1 MEIVFECGGVTGH
14 RLFED
19 LRLFAFVQHFGEQP
33 EVVPLG
39 FRVFGQ
45 GEEMAADQQWL
56 ITLAFGQLEV
66 AAMTFEGAFGQMLAA
81 LAVDEAARV
90 IVVFEVGQGVA
101 TVFAFQGQARF
112 FEVVVATGGA
122 AGAGF
127 QAQVEALDNRVAGD
141 HAGVLL
147 IGHRGQFREH
157 RLVIA
162 ENELVRVGAVLE
174 VEVNAFFLAQALDE
188 VQIRLVVLH
197 AVDAFR
203 IDRTGLE
210 FVGVALDAVLFQHHA
225 DDFRHA
231 EVLEDA
237 LVDAVREVSQLR
249 AQRHRITGQAFARV
263 TLRGAVDL
271 AMDAAAVRR
280 QLQEGHYS
288 SMIRGA
294 WVDSYLQTQELLGL
308 KEGQGVSSEDEA
320 DYKAFEARLQ
330 EQMANY
336 RKTMATDEDRSEF
349 ALFEKYH
356 DTYMQIQ
363 DAVLDLHKRNLE
375 ADAIKLFNEKLTP
388 AWYTGRM
395 KLNDIIGE
403 NKVVADTA
411 MANID
416 DAVATAKVSMVIS
429 LLVAVLAAG
438 LCGLLLMRAIMAPM
452 NRIVTILDIMRTGDL
467 SSRLNLDRKD
477 EFGAVETGFNDMM
490 TELTSLVS
498 QAQRSSV
505 QVTTS
510 VTEIAATS
518 KQQQATAT
526 ETAATTTEIGA
537 TSREIAA
544 TSRDLVRTM
553 TEVSTAADQ
562 ASVLAGSGQQGL
574 ARMEDTMHS
583 VMGAA
588 DLVNA
593 KLAILNEKAG
603 NINQVVVTIVKVADQ
618 TNLLSLNAAIEAEKA
633 GEYGRGFA
641 VVATEVR
648 RLADQTAVATYDI
661 EQMVREIQSAVSA
674 GVMGMDKFS
683 EEVRRGMSEVQ
694 QVGEQLSQII
704 HQVQALAPRVLM
716 VNEGMQAQATG
727 AEQINHALVQLGDAS
742 SQTVESLRQASF
754 AIDELSQVAVGL
766 RSGVSRFKV

>member
-1 MEIVFECGGVTGH
+1 MKNWT
-14 RLFED
+14 
-19 LRLFAFVQHFGEQP
+19 LRQRILASFAVII
-33 EVVPLG
+33 
-39 FRVFGQ
+39 
-45 GEEMAADQQWL
+45 A
-56 ITLAFGQLEV
+56 I
-66 AAMTFEGAFGQMLAA
+66 ML
-81 LAVDEAARV
+81 LM
-90 IVVFEVGQGVA
+90 
-101 TVFAFQGQARF
+101 
-112 FEVVVATGGA
+112 VVVSYSRLLKIESSESSVRDDAIP
-122 AGAGF
+122 
-127 QAQVEALDNRVAGD
+127 
-141 HAGVLL
+141 GVY
-147 IGHRGQFREH
+147 
-157 RLVIA
+157 
-162 ENELVRVGAVLE
+162 
-174 VEVNAFFLAQALDE
+174 
-188 VQIRLVVLH
+188 
-197 AVDAFR
+197 
-203 IDRTGLE
+203 
-210 FVGVALDAVLFQHHA
+210 
-225 DDFRHA
+225 
-231 EVLEDA
+231 
-237 LVDAVREVSQLR
+237 
-249 AQRHRITGQAFARV
+249 
-263 TLRGAVDL
+263 
-271 AMDAAAVRR
+271 
-280 QLQEGHYS
+280 YS

-308 KEGQGVSSEDEA
+308 KEGQGISSEDAA
-320 DYKAFEARLQ
+320 DYKAFENRLQ

-336 RKTMATDEDRSEF
+336 RNTVTTDEDRVEF
-349 ALFEKYH
+349 AAFEKYH

-363 DAVLDLHKRNLE
+363 DQVLDLHKRNLE
-375 ADAIKLFNEKLTP
+375 ADAVKLFSEKLTP
-388 AWYTGRM
+388 TWYTGRM
-395 KLNDIIGE
+395 KLNDIISE
-403 NKVVADTA
+403 NKKVADQA

-416 DAVATAKVSMVIS
+416 DAVAAAKISMFIS

-438 LCGLLLMRAIMAPM
+438 ACGLLLMRAIMAPM
-452 NRIVTILDIMRTGDL
+452 NRIVQILEIMRTGDL
-467 SSRLNLDRKD
+467 SSRLNLERKD

>member
-1 MEIVFECGGVTGH
+1 MKNWT
-14 RLFED
+14 
-19 LRLFAFVQHFGEQP
+19 LRQRILASFAVII
-33 EVVPLG
+33 
-39 FRVFGQ
+39 
-45 GEEMAADQQWL
+45 A
-56 ITLAFGQLEV
+56 I
-66 AAMTFEGAFGQMLAA
+66 ML
-81 LAVDEAARV
+81 LM
-90 IVVFEVGQGVA
+90 
-101 TVFAFQGQARF
+101 
-112 FEVVVATGGA
+112 VVVSYSRLLKI
-122 AGAGF
+122 
-127 QAQVEALDNRVAGD
+127 EASEVS
-141 HAGVLL
+141 
-147 IGHRGQFREH
+147 
-157 RLVIA
+157 
-162 ENELVRVGAVLE
+162 VR
-174 VEVNAFFLAQALDE
+174 D
-188 VQIRLVVLH
+188 
-197 AVDAFR
+197 
-203 IDRTGLE
+203 
-210 FVGVALDAVLFQHHA
+210 
-225 DDFRHA
+225 
-231 EVLEDA
+231 DA
-237 LVDAVREVSQLR
+237 LPGVY
-249 AQRHRITGQAFARV
+249 
-263 TLRGAVDL
+263 
-271 AMDAAAVRR
+271 
-280 QLQEGHYS
+280 YS

-294 WVDSYLQTQELLGL
+294 WVDSYLQTQEMLGL
-308 KEGQGVSSEDEA
+308 KEGQGISAEDAA
-320 DYKAFEARLQ
+320 DFKNFEARVQ
-330 EQMANY
+330 DAMDSY
-336 RKTMATDEDRSEF
+336 RATVTTDEDKLEF
-349 ALFEKYH
+349 AAFEKYH
-356 DTYMQIQ
+356 ENYGKILA
-363 DAVLDLHKRNLE
+363 AVLDLHKRNQE
-375 ADAIKLFNEKLTP
+375 AEAIKLFNEQLTP
-388 AWYTGRM
+388 TWTAGRM
-395 KLNDIIGE
+395 KLNDILRE
-403 NKVVADTA
+403 NKAVADQD
-411 MANID
+411 MAYID
-416 DAVATAKVSMVIS
+416 DAVFTAKVIMGIS

-452 NRIVTILDIMRTGDL
+452 NRIVQILEVMRTGDL
-467 SSRLNLDRKD
+467 SGRLNLERKD

-490 TELTSLVS
+490 AELTSLVS

-562 ASVLAGSGQQGL
+562 ASVAAGSGQQGL
-574 ARMEDTMHS
+574 ARMEETMHS

-766 RSGVSRFKV
+766 RGGVSRFKV

>member
-1 MEIVFECGGVTGH
+1 MKNWT
-14 RLFED
+14 
-19 LRLFAFVQHFGEQP
+19 LRQRILASFAVII
-33 EVVPLG
+33 
-39 FRVFGQ
+39 
-45 GEEMAADQQWL
+45 A
-56 ITLAFGQLEV
+56 I
-66 AAMTFEGAFGQMLAA
+66 ML
-81 LAVDEAARV
+81 LMV
-90 IVVFEVGQGVA
+90 IVSYSRLLKIE
-101 TVFAFQGQARF
+101 
-112 FEVVVATGGA
+112 ES
-122 AGAGF
+122 
-127 QAQVEALDNRVAGD
+127 EAS
-141 HAGVLL
+141 
-147 IGHRGQFREH
+147 
-157 RLVIA
+157 
-162 ENELVRVGAVLE
+162 VR
-174 VEVNAFFLAQALDE
+174 D
-188 VQIRLVVLH
+188 
-197 AVDAFR
+197 
-203 IDRTGLE
+203 
-210 FVGVALDAVLFQHHA
+210 
-225 DDFRHA
+225 
-231 EVLEDA
+231 DA
-237 LVDAVREVSQLR
+237 LPGVY
-249 AQRHRITGQAFARV
+249 
-263 TLRGAVDL
+263 
-271 AMDAAAVRR
+271 
-280 QLQEGHYS
+280 YS

-294 WVDSYLQTQELLGL
+294 WSDSFIQIQHMLGL
-308 KEGQGVSSEDEA
+308 KEGQGVSAADEA
-320 DYKAFEARLQ
+320 DFNAFEARLQ
-330 EQMANY
+330 EQMNNY
-336 RKTMATDEDRSEF
+336 RGTVTTDDDQRDYT
-349 ALFEKYH
+349 AFEKLH
-356 DTYMQIQ
+356 Q
-363 DAVLDLHKRNLE
+363 DYNKILVAVLDLHKRNQEVE
-375 ADAIKLFNEKLTP
+375 AIRMFDEQLVP
-388 AWYTGRM
+388 AWKAGRV
-395 KLNDIIGE
+395 KLNDIIRE
-403 NKVVADTA
+403 NKAVADQDIIA
-411 MANID
+411 ID
-416 DAVATAKVSMVIS
+416 NSVLTAKIIMGIS

-452 NRIVTILDIMRTGDL
+452 NRIVQILEVMRTGDL
-467 SSRLNLDRKD
+467 SGRLNLDRKD

-490 TELTSLVS
+490 TELTALVS

-766 RSGVSRFKV
+766 RGGVSRFKV

>member
-1 MEIVFECGGVTGH
+1 MKNWTLRQRILASFAVIIAIMLLMVVVSYS
-14 RLFED
+14 RLLKIED
-19 LRLFAFVQHFGEQP
+19 S
-33 EVVPLG
+33 
-39 FRVFGQ
+39 
-45 GEEMAADQQWL
+45 
-56 ITLAFGQLEV
+56 EV
-66 AAMTFEGAFGQMLAA
+66 A
-81 LAVDEAARV
+81 
-90 IVVFEVGQGVA
+90 
-101 TVFAFQGQARF
+101 
-112 FEVVVATGGA
+112 
-122 AGAGF
+122 
-127 QAQVEALDNRVAGD
+127 
-141 HAGVLL
+141 
-147 IGHRGQFREH
+147 
-157 RLVIA
+157 
-162 ENELVRVGAVLE
+162 VR
-174 VEVNAFFLAQALDE
+174 D
-188 VQIRLVVLH
+188 
-197 AVDAFR
+197 
-203 IDRTGLE
+203 
-210 FVGVALDAVLFQHHA
+210 DAVPGVYL
-225 DDFRHA
+225 
-231 EVLEDA
+231 
-237 LVDAVREVSQLR
+237 
-249 AQRHRITGQAFARV
+249 
-263 TLRGAVDL
+263 
-271 AMDAAAVRR
+271 
-280 QLQEGHYS
+280 S
-288 SMIRGA
+288 SMIRSA
-294 WVDSYLQTQELLGL
+294 WVDSYLQTLELLGL
-308 KEGQGVSSEDEA
+308 REDKKLSDA
-320 DYKAFEARLQ
+320 DKAEFKSFEARIQ
-330 EQMANY
+330 QQMSNY
-336 RKTMATDEDRSEF
+336 AQTIAGTEDRTEF
-349 ALFEKYH
+349 DRFEALHQAYNKSLS
-356 DTYMQIQ
+356 T
-363 DAVLDLHKRNLE
+363 VLDSLQRGDLVAARKE
-375 ADAIKLFNEKLTP
+375 FDSQLTP
-388 AWYTGRM
+388 TWTAGRM
-395 KLNDIIGE
+395 KLNDIITE
-403 NKVVADTA
+403 NKNVADRATNA
-411 MANID
+411 ID
-416 DAVATAKVSMVIS
+416 DAVSAAKLSMFLS
-429 LLVAVLAAG
+429 LAVAILAAG

-452 NRIVTILDIMRTGDL
+452 QRIVEILGTMRDGDL
-467 SSRLNLDRKD
+467 SKRLNLERKD
-477 EFGAVETGFNDMM
+477 EFNAVETGFNDMM
-490 TELTSLVS
+490 TELTALVS

-544 TSRDLVRTM
+544 TSKDLVRTM

-562 ASVLAGSGQQGL
+562 ASVAAGSGQQGL
-574 ARMEDTMHS
+574 ARMEETMHS

-683 EEVRRGMSEVQ
+683 EEVRRGMFEVQ

>member
-1 MEIVFECGGVTGH
+1 MKNWT
-14 RLFED
+14 
-19 LRLFAFVQHFGEQP
+19 LRQRILASFAVIIAIMLLM
-33 EVVPLG
+33 V
-39 FRVFGQ
+39 
-45 GEEMAADQQWL
+45 
-56 ITLAFGQLEV
+56 V
-66 AAMTFEGAFGQMLAA
+66 AAYSRLLSIETSEET
-81 LAVDEAARV
+81 VRTDSV
-90 IVVFEVGQGVA
+90 PGVY
-101 TVFAFQGQARF
+101 
-112 FEVVVATGGA
+112 
-122 AGAGF
+122 
-127 QAQVEALDNRVAGD
+127 
-141 HAGVLL
+141 
-147 IGHRGQFREH
+147 
-157 RLVIA
+157 
-162 ENELVRVGAVLE
+162 
-174 VEVNAFFLAQALDE
+174 
-188 VQIRLVVLH
+188 
-197 AVDAFR
+197 
-203 IDRTGLE
+203 
-210 FVGVALDAVLFQHHA
+210 
-225 DDFRHA
+225 
-231 EVLEDA
+231 
-237 LVDAVREVSQLR
+237 
-249 AQRHRITGQAFARV
+249 
-263 TLRGAVDL
+263 
-271 AMDAAAVRR
+271 
-280 QLQEGHYS
+280 YS
-288 SMIRGA
+288 SMIRSA
-294 WVDSYLQTQELLGL
+294 WVDSYVLTLQLVGSASQRDLNNEDRKLYASYEERLKHEL
-308 KEGQGVSSEDEA
+308 E
-320 DYKAFEARLQ
+320 
-330 EQMANY
+330 NY
-336 RKTMATDEDRSEF
+336 RSTIFDKEDRASFDTFEQLHQQYAQVLANVIELYQNKQFAQAHAMVTDQLAPAWMAGRKQLNALIDANRIKAAEATDTIAHSV
-349 ALFEKYH
+349 
-356 DTYMQIQ
+356 M
-363 DAVLDLHKRNLE
+363 
-375 ADAIKLFNEKLTP
+375 
-388 AWYTGRM
+388 
-395 KLNDIIGE
+395 
-403 NKVVADTA
+403 
-411 MANID
+411 
-416 DAVATAKVSMVIS
+416 TAKASMLIS
-429 LLVAVLAAG
+429 LVIAVLAAA
-438 LCGLLLMRAIMAPM
+438 LCGYLLLQAIMSPM
-452 NRIVTILDIMRTGDL
+452 KRIVSILEVMRSGDL
-467 SSRLNLDRKD
+467 SSRLNLERKD

-553 TEVSTAADQ
+553 TEVTSAADQ
-562 ASVLAGSGQQGL
+562 ASILAGSGQQGL
-574 ARMEDTMHS
+574 ARMEETMHQ

-683 EEVRRGMSEVQ
+683 EEVRRGMFEVT

-727 AEQINHALVQLGDAS
+727 AEQINLALVQLGDAS

>member
-1 MEIVFECGGVTGH
+1 MTVKNWT
-14 RLFED
+14 
-19 LRLFAFVQHFGEQP
+19 LRQRILASFAVII
-33 EVVPLG
+33 
-39 FRVFGQ
+39 
-45 GEEMAADQQWL
+45 A
-56 ITLAFGQLEV
+56 I
-66 AAMTFEGAFGQMLAA
+66 ML
-81 LAVDEAARV
+81 LM
-90 IVVFEVGQGVA
+90 
-101 TVFAFQGQARF
+101 
-112 FEVVVATGGA
+112 VVVSYSRLLKI
-122 AGAGF
+122 
-127 QAQVEALDNRVAGD
+127 EASENSVRDDAIP
-141 HAGVLL
+141 GVY
-147 IGHRGQFREH
+147 
-157 RLVIA
+157 
-162 ENELVRVGAVLE
+162 
-174 VEVNAFFLAQALDE
+174 
-188 VQIRLVVLH
+188 
-197 AVDAFR
+197 
-203 IDRTGLE
+203 
-210 FVGVALDAVLFQHHA
+210 
-225 DDFRHA
+225 
-231 EVLEDA
+231 
-237 LVDAVREVSQLR
+237 
-249 AQRHRITGQAFARV
+249 
-263 TLRGAVDL
+263 
-271 AMDAAAVRR
+271 
-280 QLQEGHYS
+280 YS

-308 KEGQGVSSEDEA
+308 KEGQGVSSEDAA
-320 DYKAFEARLQ
+320 DYKAFESRLQ

-336 RKTMATDEDRSEF
+336 RGTVVTDEDKLEF
-349 ALFEKYH
+349 AAFEKYH
-356 DTYMQIQ
+356 DAYLKIQ

-375 ADAIKLFNEKLTP
+375 ADAVKLFHEQLTP
-388 AWYTGRM
+388 TWYSGRM

-403 NKVVADTA
+403 NKKVADKA

-416 DAVATAKVSMVIS
+416 EAVAAAKVSMFVS

-438 LCGLLLMRAIMAPM
+438 FCGLLLMRAIMAPM
-452 NRIVTILDIMRTGDL
+452 NRIVQILDIMRTGDL

-683 EEVRRGMSEVQ
+683 EEVRRGMAEVQ

>member
-1 MEIVFECGGVTGH
+1 MKNWTLRQRILASFAVIIAIMLLMVVLSYSRLLKIETSEI
-14 RLFED
+14 
-19 LRLFAFVQHFGEQP
+19 
-33 EVVPLG
+33 
-39 FRVFGQ
+39 
-45 GEEMAADQQWL
+45 
-56 ITLAFGQLEV
+56 
-66 AAMTFEGAFGQMLAA
+66 
-81 LAVDEAARV
+81 
-90 IVVFEVGQGVA
+90 
-101 TVFAFQGQARF
+101 
-112 FEVVVATGGA
+112 
-122 AGAGF
+122 
-127 QAQVEALDNRVAGD
+127 
-141 HAGVLL
+141 
-147 IGHRGQFREH
+147 
-157 RLVIA
+157 
-162 ENELVRVGAVLE
+162 LVR
-174 VEVNAFFLAQALDE
+174 D
-188 VQIRLVVLH
+188 
-197 AVDAFR
+197 
-203 IDRTGLE
+203 
-210 FVGVALDAVLFQHHA
+210 DAVPGVF
-225 DDFRHA
+225 F
-231 EVLEDA
+231 
-237 LVDAVREVSQLR
+237 
-249 AQRHRITGQAFARV
+249 
-263 TLRGAVDL
+263 
-271 AMDAAAVRR
+271 
-280 QLQEGHYS
+280 S
-288 SMIRGA
+288 SMIRSA
-294 WVDSYLQTQELLGL
+294 WVDSYLQTQELVGIHRN
-308 KEGQGVSSEDEA
+308 QGISDDDKQ
-320 DYKAFEARLQ
+320 DYKAFEERL
-330 EQMANY
+330 EQYMVSY
-336 RKTMATDEDRSEF
+336 TKTVSLGQDRTQF
-349 ALFEKYH
+349 DAFEKMHQSYN
-356 DTYMQIQ
+356 Q
-363 DAVLDLHKRNLE
+363 ALAKVLE
-375 ADAIKLFNEKLTP
+375 AQQSNNAAEALRLFNEQLTP
-388 AWYTGRM
+388 VWVAGRT
-395 KLNDIIGE
+395 KLNDIIRE
-403 NKVVADTA
+403 NKQVAD
-411 MANID
+411 D
-416 DAVATAKVSMVIS
+416 ATAAIDNAVEAAKISMGVS
-429 LLVAVLAAG
+429 LLLAIIAAA
-438 LCGLLLMRAIMAPM
+438 LCGLLLMRTIMAPM
-452 NRIVTILDIMRTGDL
+452 KRIVDILETMRTGDL
-467 SSRLNLDRKD
+467 SKRLNLERKD
-477 EFGAVETGFNDMM
+477 EFNAVETGFNDMM
-490 TELTSLVS
+490 TELTALVS

-544 TSRDLVRTM
+544 TSKDLVRTM

-562 ASVLAGSGQQGL
+562 ASVAAGSGQQGL
-574 ARMEDTMHS
+574 ARMEETMHS

-683 EEVRRGMSEVQ
+683 EEVRRGMFEVQ

>member
-1 MEIVFECGGVTGH
+1 VKNWT
-14 RLFED
+14 
-19 LRLFAFVQHFGEQP
+19 LRQRILASFAVII
-33 EVVPLG
+33 
-39 FRVFGQ
+39 
-45 GEEMAADQQWL
+45 A
-56 ITLAFGQLEV
+56 I
-66 AAMTFEGAFGQMLAA
+66 ML
-81 LAVDEAARV
+81 LM
-90 IVVFEVGQGVA
+90 
-101 TVFAFQGQARF
+101 
-112 FEVVVATGGA
+112 VVVSYSRLLKI
-122 AGAGF
+122 
-127 QAQVEALDNRVAGD
+127 EAS
-141 HAGVLL
+141 
-147 IGHRGQFREH
+147 E
-157 RLVIA
+157 
-162 ENELVRVGAVLE
+162 ESVR
-174 VEVNAFFLAQALDE
+174 D
-188 VQIRLVVLH
+188 
-197 AVDAFR
+197 
-203 IDRTGLE
+203 
-210 FVGVALDAVLFQHHA
+210 DAVPG
-225 DDFRHA
+225 
-231 EVLEDA
+231 VY
-237 LVDAVREVSQLR
+237 
-249 AQRHRITGQAFARV
+249 
-263 TLRGAVDL
+263 
-271 AMDAAAVRR
+271 
-280 QLQEGHYS
+280 YS

-308 KEGQGVSSEDEA
+308 KEGQGISAEDAA

-330 EQMANY
+330 EQMTNY
-336 RKTMATDEDRSEF
+336 RSTVTTEEDRVEF
-349 ALFEKYH
+349 AAFEKDH
-356 DTYMQIQ
+356 DNYMKIQ
-363 DAVLDLHKRNLE
+363 AAVLDLHQRNLE
-375 ADAIKLFNEKLTP
+375 ADATKLFNEQLTP
-388 AWYTGRM
+388 AWAAGRS
-395 KLNDIIGE
+395 KLNDIIRE
-403 NKVVADTA
+403 NKAVADQATA
-411 MANID
+411 AID
-416 DAVATAKVSMVIS
+416 DAVIAAKVSMGIS
-429 LLVAVLAAG
+429 LLVAVLAAAF
-438 LCGLLLMRAIMAPM
+438 CGLLLMRAIMAPM
-452 NRIVTILDIMRTGDL
+452 NRIVQILEIMRTGDL
-467 SSRLNLDRKD
+467 SGRLNLERKD
-477 EFGAVETGFNDMM
+477 EFNAVETGFNDMM
-490 TELTSLVS
+490 AELTSLVS

-553 TEVSTAADQ
+553 IEVSTAADQ
-562 ASVLAGSGQQGL
+562 ASVAAGSGQQGL

-683 EEVRRGMSEVQ
+683 EEVRRGMSEVT

>member
-1 MEIVFECGGVTGH
+1 MKNWT
-14 RLFED
+14 
-19 LRLFAFVQHFGEQP
+19 LRQRILASFAVII
-33 EVVPLG
+33 
-39 FRVFGQ
+39 
-45 GEEMAADQQWL
+45 A
-56 ITLAFGQLEV
+56 I
-66 AAMTFEGAFGQMLAA
+66 ML
-81 LAVDEAARV
+81 LM
-90 IVVFEVGQGVA
+90 
-101 TVFAFQGQARF
+101 
-112 FEVVVATGGA
+112 VVVSYSRLLKIETS
-122 AGAGF
+122 
-127 QAQVEALDNRVAGD
+127 QEA
-141 HAGVLL
+141 
-147 IGHRGQFREH
+147 
-157 RLVIA
+157 
-162 ENELVRVGAVLE
+162 VR
-174 VEVNAFFLAQALDE
+174 D
-188 VQIRLVVLH
+188 
-197 AVDAFR
+197 
-203 IDRTGLE
+203 
-210 FVGVALDAVLFQHHA
+210 DAVPGVYL
-225 DDFRHA
+225 
-231 EVLEDA
+231 
-237 LVDAVREVSQLR
+237 
-249 AQRHRITGQAFARV
+249 
-263 TLRGAVDL
+263 
-271 AMDAAAVRR
+271 
-280 QLQEGHYS
+280 S
-288 SMIRGA
+288 SMIRSA
-294 WVDSYLQTQELLGL
+294 WVDSYLQTIDIIGL
-308 KEGQGVSSEDEA
+308 RDDKTFTNTDKN
-320 DYKAFEARLQ
+320 DYKSFEARIEQ
-330 EQMANY
+330 QMANY
-336 RKTMATDEDRSEF
+336 EKTIHGQADRMEF
-349 ALFEKYH
+349 DNFKAAHINYNK
-356 DTYMQIQ
+356 
-363 DAVLDLHKRNLE
+363 VLAQVLERVEANDLPGANQLLE
-375 ADAIKLFNEKLTP
+375 EQLTP
-388 AWYTGRM
+388 IWTEGRM
-395 KLNDIIGE
+395 KLNDIITE
-403 NKVVADTA
+403 NKNVSDR
-411 MANID
+411 
-416 DAVATAKVSMVIS
+416 ATAAIDEAVLSAKISMAVS
-429 LLVAVLAAG
+429 LLIAILAAG

-452 NRIVTILDIMRTGDL
+452 QRIVDILETMRDGDL
-467 SSRLNLDRKD
+467 SKRLNLERKD

-490 TELTSLVS
+490 TELTALVS

-544 TSRDLVRTM
+544 TSKDLVRTM

-562 ASVLAGSGQQGL
+562 ASVAAGSGQQGL
-574 ARMEDTMHS
+574 ARMEETMHS

-603 NINQVVVTIVKVADQ
+603 NINQVVVTIVKAADQ

-683 EEVRRGMSEVQ
+683 EEVRRGMFEVQ

>member
-1 MEIVFECGGVTGH
+1 MKNWTLRQRILASFAVIIAIMLLMVVVSYS
-14 RLFED
+14 RLLKIESS
-19 LRLFAFVQHFGEQP
+19 
-33 EVVPLG
+33 
-39 FRVFGQ
+39 
-45 GEEMAADQQWL
+45 
-56 ITLAFGQLEV
+56 EV
-66 AAMTFEGAFGQMLAA
+66 A
-81 LAVDEAARV
+81 
-90 IVVFEVGQGVA
+90 
-101 TVFAFQGQARF
+101 
-112 FEVVVATGGA
+112 
-122 AGAGF
+122 
-127 QAQVEALDNRVAGD
+127 
-141 HAGVLL
+141 
-147 IGHRGQFREH
+147 
-157 RLVIA
+157 
-162 ENELVRVGAVLE
+162 VR
-174 VEVNAFFLAQALDE
+174 D
-188 VQIRLVVLH
+188 
-197 AVDAFR
+197 
-203 IDRTGLE
+203 
-210 FVGVALDAVLFQHHA
+210 DAVPGVYL
-225 DDFRHA
+225 
-231 EVLEDA
+231 
-237 LVDAVREVSQLR
+237 
-249 AQRHRITGQAFARV
+249 
-263 TLRGAVDL
+263 
-271 AMDAAAVRR
+271 
-280 QLQEGHYS
+280 S
-288 SMIRGA
+288 SMIRSA
-294 WVDSYLQTQELLGL
+294 WVDSYLQTVDLLGL
-308 KEGQGVSSEDEA
+308 REDKTPSDA
-320 DYKAFEARLQ
+320 DKAQFKSFEARILQ
-330 EQMANY
+330 QMSNY
-336 RKTMATDEDRSEF
+336 ETTIAVGTDRAEFDKFEALHQAYNKSLATMLDSLQRGDLAAARKEF
-349 ALFEKYH
+349 
-356 DTYMQIQ
+356 DTQ
-363 DAVLDLHKRNLE
+363 
-375 ADAIKLFNEKLTP
+375 LTP
-388 AWYTGRM
+388 TWAAGRM
-395 KLNDIIGE
+395 KLNDIITE
-403 NKVVADTA
+403 NKNVADRATNA
-411 MANID
+411 IN
-416 DAVATAKVSMVIS
+416 DAVSTAKISMFAS
-429 LLVAVLAAG
+429 LAVAILAAG
-438 LCGLLLMRAIMAPM
+438 LCGLLLLRAIMAPM
-452 NRIVTILDIMRTGDL
+452 QRIVQILETMRGGDL
-467 SSRLNLDRKD
+467 SKRLNLERKD
-477 EFGAVETGFNDMM
+477 EFNAVETGFNDMM
-490 TELTSLVS
+490 TELTALVA

-544 TSRDLVRTM
+544 TSKDLVRTM

-562 ASVLAGSGQQGL
+562 ASVAAGSGQQGL
-574 ARMEDTMHS
+574 ARMEETMHS

-683 EEVRRGMSEVQ
+683 EEVRRGMFEVQ

>member
-1 MEIVFECGGVTGH
+1 MKNWT
-14 RLFED
+14 
-19 LRLFAFVQHFGEQP
+19 LRQRILASFAVII
-33 EVVPLG
+33 
-39 FRVFGQ
+39 
-45 GEEMAADQQWL
+45 A
-56 ITLAFGQLEV
+56 I
-66 AAMTFEGAFGQMLAA
+66 ML
-81 LAVDEAARV
+81 LM
-90 IVVFEVGQGVA
+90 
-101 TVFAFQGQARF
+101 
-112 FEVVVATGGA
+112 VVASYSRLLSIQTSEET
-122 AGAGF
+122 
-127 QAQVEALDNRVAGD
+127 VRNDSIP
-141 HAGVLL
+141 GVY
-147 IGHRGQFREH
+147 
-157 RLVIA
+157 
-162 ENELVRVGAVLE
+162 
-174 VEVNAFFLAQALDE
+174 
-188 VQIRLVVLH
+188 
-197 AVDAFR
+197 
-203 IDRTGLE
+203 
-210 FVGVALDAVLFQHHA
+210 
-225 DDFRHA
+225 
-231 EVLEDA
+231 
-237 LVDAVREVSQLR
+237 
-249 AQRHRITGQAFARV
+249 
-263 TLRGAVDL
+263 
-271 AMDAAAVRR
+271 
-280 QLQEGHYS
+280 YS
-288 SMIRGA
+288 SMVRSA
-294 WVDSYLQTQELLGL
+294 WVDSFVLTLQLVGSSTQRDLT
-308 KEGQGVSSEDEA
+308 SEDRKLYASYE
-320 DYKAFEARLQ
+320 ERLNR
-330 EQMANY
+330 ELDNY
-336 RKTMATDEDRSEF
+336 RGTIFDNQDRAEFDEFERLHQIYGKTLA
-349 ALFEKYH
+349 
-356 DTYMQIQ
+356 Q
-363 DAVLDLHKRNLE
+363 VLQL
-375 ADAIKLFNEKLTP
+375 
-388 AWYTGRM
+388 Y
-395 KLNDIIGE
+395 E
-403 NKVVADTA
+403 NKEFEQAEALVSEQLAPVWASGRKQLNTLIDSNRSSATTA
-411 MANID
+411 SENIAQ
-416 DAVATAKVSMVIS
+416 AVTAAKVSMLIS
-429 LLVAVLAAG
+429 LAIAVLAAA
-438 LCGLLLMRAIMAPM
+438 LCGFLLLQAIMSPM
-452 NRIVTILDIMRTGDL
+452 KRIVAILEVMRSGDL
-467 SSRLNLDRKD
+467 RSRLNLERKD

-490 TELTSLVS
+490 TELTALVS

-553 TEVSTAADQ
+553 TEVTSAADQ
-562 ASVLAGSGQQGL
+562 ASILAGSGQQGL
-574 ARMEDTMHS
+574 ARMEETMHS

-683 EEVRRGMSEVQ
+683 EEVRRGMFEVT

-727 AEQINHALVQLGDAS
+727 AEQINLALVQLGDAS

>member
-1 MEIVFECGGVTGH
+1 MKNWTLRQRILASFAVIIAIMLLMVVVSYS
-14 RLFED
+14 RLLKIE
-19 LRLFAFVQHFGEQP
+19 A
-33 EVVPLG
+33 
-39 FRVFGQ
+39 
-45 GEEMAADQQWL
+45 GEES
-56 ITLAFGQLEV
+56 
-66 AAMTFEGAFGQMLAA
+66 
-81 LAVDEAARV
+81 
-90 IVVFEVGQGVA
+90 
-101 TVFAFQGQARF
+101 
-112 FEVVVATGGA
+112 
-122 AGAGF
+122 
-127 QAQVEALDNRVAGD
+127 
-141 HAGVLL
+141 
-147 IGHRGQFREH
+147 
-157 RLVIA
+157 
-162 ENELVRVGAVLE
+162 VR
-174 VEVNAFFLAQALDE
+174 D
-188 VQIRLVVLH
+188 
-197 AVDAFR
+197 
-203 IDRTGLE
+203 
-210 FVGVALDAVLFQHHA
+210 DAVPGVYL
-225 DDFRHA
+225 
-231 EVLEDA
+231 
-237 LVDAVREVSQLR
+237 
-249 AQRHRITGQAFARV
+249 
-263 TLRGAVDL
+263 
-271 AMDAAAVRR
+271 
-280 QLQEGHYS
+280 S
-288 SMIRGA
+288 SMIRSA
-294 WVDSYLQTQELLGL
+294 WVDSYLDTLDIIGL
-308 KEGQGVSSEDEA
+308 RKDKVLTDADKA
-320 DYKAFEARLQ
+320 DYKSYEARILT
-330 EQMANY
+330 QMANY
-336 RKTMATDEDRSEF
+336 KATINGADDQAEFDKFEALHQAYNKALATVTDNLQRNDVAAARKVFDEE
-349 ALFEKYH
+349 
-356 DTYMQIQ
+356 
-363 DAVLDLHKRNLE
+363 
-375 ADAIKLFNEKLTP
+375 LTP
-388 AWYTGRM
+388 TWTAGRK
-395 KLNDIIGE
+395 KLNDIITE
-403 NKVVADTA
+403 NKNVADRATNA
-411 MANID
+411 ID
-416 DAVATAKVSMVIS
+416 DAVSAAKISMGVSLI
-429 LLVAVLAAG
+429 LAILAAG

-452 NRIVTILDIMRTGDL
+452 KRIVDILEIMRTGDL
-467 SSRLNLDRKD
+467 SKRLNLERKD

-490 TELTSLVS
+490 TELTALVS

-544 TSRDLVRTM
+544 TSKDLVRTM

-562 ASVLAGSGQQGL
+562 ASVAAGSGQQGL
-574 ARMEDTMHS
+574 ARMEETMHS

-683 EEVRRGMSEVQ
+683 EEVRRGMFEVQ

>member
-1 MEIVFECGGVTGH
+1 MRQRI
-14 RLFED
+14 LAS
-19 LRLFAFVQHFGEQP
+19 FAVII
-33 EVVPLG
+33 
-39 FRVFGQ
+39 
-45 GEEMAADQQWL
+45 A
-56 ITLAFGQLEV
+56 I
-66 AAMTFEGAFGQMLAA
+66 ML
-81 LAVDEAARV
+81 LM
-90 IVVFEVGQGVA
+90 
-101 TVFAFQGQARF
+101 
-112 FEVVVATGGA
+112 VVVSYSRLLKIETS
-122 AGAGF
+122 
-127 QAQVEALDNRVAGD
+127 EAS
-141 HAGVLL
+141 
-147 IGHRGQFREH
+147 
-157 RLVIA
+157 
-162 ENELVRVGAVLE
+162 VR
-174 VEVNAFFLAQALDE
+174 
-188 VQIRLVVLH
+188 
-197 AVDAFR
+197 
-203 IDRTGLE
+203 
-210 FVGVALDAVLFQHHA
+210 
-225 DDFRHA
+225 
-231 EVLEDA
+231 EDA
-237 LVDAVREVSQLR
+237 LPGL
-249 AQRHRITGQAFARV
+249 F
-263 TLRGAVDL
+263 
-271 AMDAAAVRR
+271 
-280 QLQEGHYS
+280 YS

-294 WVDSYLQTQELLGL
+294 WSDSYLRIQAMLGL
-308 KEGQGVSSEDEA
+308 EEGKGFNTRDAA
-320 DYKAFEARLQ
+320 DFNAFAARLQ
-330 EQMANY
+330 EQMELY
-336 RKTMATDEDRSEF
+336 RQTITDDEDKAEYAAF
-349 ALFEKYH
+349 QKFHEEYH
-356 DTYMQIQ
+356 RILS
-363 DAVLDLHKRNLE
+363 AVIDLHKRNQD
-375 ADAIKLFNEKLTP
+375 ADAIKMFNEELTP
-388 AWYTGRM
+388 AWTAGRV
-395 KLNDIIGE
+395 KLYDILLH
-403 NKVVADTA
+403 NKAVADKDIA
-411 MANID
+411 AID
-416 DAVATAKVSMVIS
+416 DAVLTAKIIMGIS
-429 LLVAVLAAG
+429 LLIAVLAAG

-452 NRIVTILDIMRTGDL
+452 NRIVQILEVMRTGDL
-467 SSRLNLDRKD
+467 SRRLNLERKD

-562 ASVLAGSGQQGL
+562 ASVAAGSGQQGL
-574 ARMEDTMHS
+574 ARMEETMHS

>member
-1 MEIVFECGGVTGH
+1 MKNWT
-14 RLFED
+14 
-19 LRLFAFVQHFGEQP
+19 LRQRILASFAVIIAIMLLM
-33 EVVPLG
+33 V
-39 FRVFGQ
+39 
-45 GEEMAADQQWL
+45 
-56 ITLAFGQLEV
+56 V
-66 AAMTFEGAFGQMLAA
+66 AAYSRLLSIETSEET
-81 LAVDEAARV
+81 VRTDSV
-90 IVVFEVGQGVA
+90 PGVY
-101 TVFAFQGQARF
+101 
-112 FEVVVATGGA
+112 
-122 AGAGF
+122 
-127 QAQVEALDNRVAGD
+127 
-141 HAGVLL
+141 
-147 IGHRGQFREH
+147 
-157 RLVIA
+157 
-162 ENELVRVGAVLE
+162 
-174 VEVNAFFLAQALDE
+174 
-188 VQIRLVVLH
+188 
-197 AVDAFR
+197 
-203 IDRTGLE
+203 
-210 FVGVALDAVLFQHHA
+210 
-225 DDFRHA
+225 
-231 EVLEDA
+231 
-237 LVDAVREVSQLR
+237 
-249 AQRHRITGQAFARV
+249 
-263 TLRGAVDL
+263 
-271 AMDAAAVRR
+271 
-280 QLQEGHYS
+280 YS
-288 SMIRGA
+288 SMIRSA
-294 WVDSYLQTQELLGL
+294 WVDSYVLTLQLVGSASQRDLNNEDRKLYASYEERLKHEL
-308 KEGQGVSSEDEA
+308 E
-320 DYKAFEARLQ
+320 
-330 EQMANY
+330 NY
-336 RKTMATDEDRSEF
+336 RSTIFDKEDRAAFDTFEQLHQQYAQVLANVIELYQNKQFAQAHAMVTEQLAPAWMAGRKQLNALIDANRIKAAEATDTIAHSV
-349 ALFEKYH
+349 
-356 DTYMQIQ
+356 M
-363 DAVLDLHKRNLE
+363 
-375 ADAIKLFNEKLTP
+375 
-388 AWYTGRM
+388 
-395 KLNDIIGE
+395 
-403 NKVVADTA
+403 
-411 MANID
+411 
-416 DAVATAKVSMVIS
+416 TAKASMLIS
-429 LLVAVLAAG
+429 LVIAVLAAA
-438 LCGLLLMRAIMAPM
+438 LCGYLLLKAIMSPM
-452 NRIVTILDIMRTGDL
+452 KRIVSILEVMRSGDL
-467 SSRLNLDRKD
+467 SSRLNLERKD

-553 TEVSTAADQ
+553 TEVTSAADQ
-562 ASVLAGSGQQGL
+562 ASILAGSGQQGL
-574 ARMEDTMHS
+574 ARMEETMHQ

-683 EEVRRGMSEVQ
+683 EEVRRGMFEVT

-727 AEQINHALVQLGDAS
+727 AEQINLALVQLGDAS

>member
-1 MEIVFECGGVTGH
+1 MKNWTLRQRILASFAVIIAIMLLMVVVSYS
-14 RLFED
+14 RLLKIE
-19 LRLFAFVQHFGEQP
+19 AGEQS
-33 EVVPLG
+33 
-39 FRVFGQ
+39 
-45 GEEMAADQQWL
+45 
-56 ITLAFGQLEV
+56 
-66 AAMTFEGAFGQMLAA
+66 
-81 LAVDEAARV
+81 
-90 IVVFEVGQGVA
+90 
-101 TVFAFQGQARF
+101 
-112 FEVVVATGGA
+112 
-122 AGAGF
+122 
-127 QAQVEALDNRVAGD
+127 
-141 HAGVLL
+141 
-147 IGHRGQFREH
+147 
-157 RLVIA
+157 
-162 ENELVRVGAVLE
+162 VR
-174 VEVNAFFLAQALDE
+174 Q
-188 VQIRLVVLH
+188 
-197 AVDAFR
+197 
-203 IDRTGLE
+203 
-210 FVGVALDAVLFQHHA
+210 DAVPGVYF
-225 DDFRHA
+225 
-231 EVLEDA
+231 
-237 LVDAVREVSQLR
+237 
-249 AQRHRITGQAFARV
+249 
-263 TLRGAVDL
+263 
-271 AMDAAAVRR
+271 
-280 QLQEGHYS
+280 S
-288 SMIRGA
+288 SMIRSA

-308 KEGQGVSSEDEA
+308 KKGQGISAEDAA
-320 DYKAFEARLQ
+320 DFKSFEARLA
-330 EQMANY
+330 EQMGNY
-336 RKTMATDEDRSEF
+336 QTTVTTEQDKTEFGVFKEDV
-349 ALFEKYH
+349 LNYNK
-356 DTYMQIQ
+356 IQ
-363 DAVLDLHKRNLE
+363 AQVLDLHQRNLDDE
-375 ADAIKLFNEKLTP
+375 AAKLFNEQLTP
-388 AWYTGRM
+388 AWTAGRM
-395 KLNDIIGE
+395 KLNDIIRE
-403 NKVVADTA
+403 NKAVADEA
-411 MANID
+411 MNNID
-416 DAVATAKVSMVIS
+416 DAVAAAKVSMGIS
-429 LLVAVLAAG
+429 LLVAVLAAAA
-438 LCGLLLMRAIMAPM
+438 CGFLLMRAIMAPM
-452 NRIVTILDIMRTGDL
+452 NLIVRILETMRTGDL
-467 SSRLNLDRKD
+467 STRLNLDRKD

>member
-1 MEIVFECGGVTGH
+1 MKNWT
-14 RLFED
+14 
-19 LRLFAFVQHFGEQP
+19 LRQRILASFAVII
-33 EVVPLG
+33 
-39 FRVFGQ
+39 
-45 GEEMAADQQWL
+45 A
-56 ITLAFGQLEV
+56 I
-66 AAMTFEGAFGQMLAA
+66 ML
-81 LAVDEAARV
+81 LM
-90 IVVFEVGQGVA
+90 
-101 TVFAFQGQARF
+101 
-112 FEVVVATGGA
+112 VVVSYSRLLKIEES
-122 AGAGF
+122 
-127 QAQVEALDNRVAGD
+127 EAS
-141 HAGVLL
+141 
-147 IGHRGQFREH
+147 
-157 RLVIA
+157 
-162 ENELVRVGAVLE
+162 VR
-174 VEVNAFFLAQALDE
+174 
-188 VQIRLVVLH
+188 
-197 AVDAFR
+197 
-203 IDRTGLE
+203 
-210 FVGVALDAVLFQHHA
+210 
-225 DDFRHA
+225 
-231 EVLEDA
+231 EDA
-237 LVDAVREVSQLR
+237 LPGVY
-249 AQRHRITGQAFARV
+249 
-263 TLRGAVDL
+263 
-271 AMDAAAVRR
+271 
-280 QLQEGHYS
+280 YS

-294 WVDSYLQTQELLGL
+294 WSDSYLRVQGMLGL
-308 KEGQGVSSEDEA
+308 KEGQGFSAEDAA
-320 DYKAFEARLQ
+320 DFTSFESRLQ
-330 EQMANY
+330 EQIGNY
-336 RKTMATDEDRSEF
+336 RGTVTTDEDKVEF
-349 ALFEKYH
+349 GAFEKYNENYH
-356 DTYMQIQ
+356 KVLA
-363 DAVLDLHKRNLE
+363 AVLDLYQRNQE
-375 ADAIKLFNEKLTP
+375 AQAIKLFNEQLTP
-388 AWYTGRM
+388 TWIAGRM
-395 KLNDIIGE
+395 KLNDILRE
-403 NKVVADTA
+403 NKAVADQDITA
-411 MANID
+411 ID
-416 DAVATAKVSMVIS
+416 DAVFTAKIIMGVS

-452 NRIVTILDIMRTGDL
+452 NRIVEILDIMRTGDL
-467 SSRLNLDRKD
+467 SSRLNLARKD

-490 TELTSLVS
+490 AELTSLVS

-562 ASVLAGSGQQGL
+562 ASVAAGSGQQGL
-574 ARMEDTMHS
+574 ARMEETMHS